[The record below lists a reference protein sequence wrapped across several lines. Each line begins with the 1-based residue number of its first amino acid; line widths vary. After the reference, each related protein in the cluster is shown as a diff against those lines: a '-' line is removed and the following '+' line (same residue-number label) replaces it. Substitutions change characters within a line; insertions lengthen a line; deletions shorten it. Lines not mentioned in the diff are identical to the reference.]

1 MTIEMSAARQDLY
14 QAVNGEWIKQATI
27 PADKP
32 TTGGFSDLVDDIEKT
47 LMADLDGMINTPPTD
62 AKLGQ
67 AVRLYA
73 LAKDFARREKEGT
86 APLKAR
92 LKELTALTGYQD
104 VQAHLATW
112 LLEGDASPL
121 SLEIEANMKQA
132 TTNALF
138 AGAPG
143 LILPDKTYYA
153 EDNPQGPQLLA
164 LWKQMVAK
172 LLAKLDYPSDQA
184 DQLIDQAVAFDAR
197 LVPYVKSREEAA
209 DYSKMY
215 NPQDWATFVGA
226 TDQLDLAAVLDQLL
240 PTRPSKVIV
249 TEPAY
254 YAHLND
260 LLSGHFADFKAW
272 LIVNRVTSE
281 AGLLS
286 DDLRILAGEFGRAL
300 SGSKEA
306 VNQQKF
312 AYRLTSSV
320 FSQVIGNYY
329 AKQYFGATA
338 KHDVEH
344 MVHQMIA
351 IYKQRLTANTW
362 LSPATRDK
370 AITKLDHLGVQVGYP
385 DKIPAVYGQLVVDP
399 EKSLLENLVA
409 LSTVRAKDAFA
420 RLGQPVDRTR
430 WEMSAATVNAYFHP
444 FKNIIVFPAAVLQ
457 APFYSLDQS
466 ASENYGGIGAVIAHE
481 ISHAFDN
488 NGALFDEQGNLNNW
502 WTEDDFAHFKELS
515 QQMIAEFDGL
525 PFAGKTVNGKL
536 TVSENIADSGGLSC
550 ALSVA
555 KGEDDFDAKAFF
567 INWARIWRMKARPE
581 YQQLLLAVDVHAPQ
595 PLRANVQVKNLAD
608 FYTAFD
614 VHEGDGMYLAPEKR
628 VNIW

>member
-62 AKLGQ
+62 AKLSQ

-73 LAKDFARREKEGT
+73 LAKDFARRESEGT

-92 LKELTALTGYQD
+92 LRELTALTGYQD
-104 VQAHLATW
+104 AQAKLATW
-112 LLEGDASPL
+112 LLEGDAAPL
-121 SLEIEANMKQA
+121 SLEIEADMKQA

-153 EDNPQGPQLLA
+153 KDNPQGPQLLA
-164 LWKQMVAK
+164 RWKQMVAK
-172 LLAKLDYPSDQA
+172 LLAKLDYPGDQA
-184 DQLIDQAVAFDAR
+184 SRLIDRAVAFDAR
-197 LVPYVKSREEAA
+197 MVPYVKSREEAA

-226 TDQLDLAAVLDQLL
+226 TDQLDLAAVLDQVL
-240 PTRPSKVIV
+240 PTRPRKVIV

-312 AYRLTSSV
+312 AYRLTSGV

-351 IYKQRLTANTW
+351 VYKKRLTATTW

-385 DKIPAVYGQLVVDP
+385 DTIPAVYDQLVVDP

-409 LSTVRAKDAFA
+409 LSRVRAKDAFA

-515 QQMIAEFDGL
+515 QQMIAEFNGL

-536 TVSENIADSGGLSC
+536 TVSENIADGGGLSC
-550 ALSVA
+550 ALSAA
-555 KGEDDFDAKAFF
+555 KEEDDFDARAFF

>member
-62 AKLGQ
+62 AKLSQ

-73 LAKDFARREKEGT
+73 LAKDFARRESEGT

-92 LKELTALTGYQD
+92 LRELTALTGYQD
-104 VQAHLATW
+104 AQSKLATW
-112 LLEGDASPL
+112 LLEGDAAPL
-121 SLEIEANMKQA
+121 SLEIEADMKQA

-153 EDNPQGPQLLA
+153 KDNPQGPQLLA
-164 LWKQMVAK
+164 RWKQMVAK
-172 LLAKLDYPSDQA
+172 LLAKLDYPGDQA
-184 DQLIDQAVAFDAR
+184 SRLIDRAVAFDAR
-197 LVPYVKSREEAA
+197 MVPYVKSREEAA

-226 TDQLDLAAVLDQLL
+226 TDQLDLAAVLDQVL
-240 PTRPSKVIV
+240 PTRPRKVIV

-312 AYRLTSSV
+312 AYRLTSGV

-351 IYKQRLTANTW
+351 VYKKRLTANTW
-362 LSPATRDK
+362 LSP
-370 AITKLDHLGVQVGYP
+370 GPP
-385 DKIPAVYGQLVVDP
+385 DRG
-399 EKSLLENLVA
+399 
-409 LSTVRAKDAFA
+409 
-420 RLGQPVDRTR
+420 
-430 WEMSAATVNAYFHP
+430 
-444 FKNIIVFPAAVLQ
+444 
-457 APFYSLDQS
+457 
-466 ASENYGGIGAVIAHE
+466 
-481 ISHAFDN
+481 
-488 NGALFDEQGNLNNW
+488 
-502 WTEDDFAHFKELS
+502 
-515 QQMIAEFDGL
+515 
-525 PFAGKTVNGKL
+525 
-536 TVSENIADSGGLSC
+536 
-550 ALSVA
+550 
-555 KGEDDFDAKAFF
+555 
-567 INWARIWRMKARPE
+567 
-581 YQQLLLAVDVHAPQ
+581 
-595 PLRANVQVKNLAD
+595 
-608 FYTAFD
+608 
-614 VHEGDGMYLAPEKR
+614 
-628 VNIW
+628 

>member
-62 AKLGQ
+62 AKLSQ

-73 LAKDFARREKEGT
+73 LAKDFARRESEGT

-92 LKELTALTGYQD
+92 LRELTALTGYQD
-104 VQAHLATW
+104 AQAKLATW
-112 LLEGDASPL
+112 LLEGDAAPL
-121 SLEIEANMKQA
+121 SLEIEADMKQA

-153 EDNPQGPQLLA
+153 KDNPQGPQLLA
-164 LWKQMVAK
+164 RWKQMVAK
-172 LLAKLDYPSDQA
+172 LLAKLDYPGDQA
-184 DQLIDQAVAFDAR
+184 SRLIDRAVAFDAR
-197 LVPYVKSREEAA
+197 MVPYVKSREEAA

-226 TDQLDLAAVLDQLL
+226 TDQLDLAAVLDQVL
-240 PTRPSKVIV
+240 PTRPRKVIV

-312 AYRLTSSV
+312 AYRLTSGV

-351 IYKQRLTANTW
+351 VYKKRLTANTW

-385 DKIPAVYGQLVVDP
+385 DTIPAVYDQLVVDP

-409 LSTVRAKDAFA
+409 LSRVRAKDAFA

-515 QQMIAEFDGL
+515 QQMIAEFNGL

-536 TVSENIADSGGLSC
+536 TVSENIADGGGLSC
-550 ALSVA
+550 ALSAA
-555 KGEDDFDAKAFF
+555 KEEDDFDARAFF

-608 FYTAFD
+608 FYTTFD